1 MLWKTITNVVFI
13 STRPFEAFGF
23 KRVTVILLRKIFKK
37 GAIFACD
44 FPYRPVYGKQRVMI
58 NKCLARN

>member
-1 MLWKTITNVVFI
+1 MSSMLWKTITNVVFI

-23 KRVTVILLRKIFKK
+23 KRVTVILLILKK

-44 FPYRPVYGKQRVMI
+44 FPYRPVYGKQ
-58 NKCLARN
+58 

>member
-23 KRVTVILLRKIFKK
+23 KRVTVNTAVKDFKK
-37 GAIFACD
+37 KEQYSHVIF
-44 FPYRPVYGKQRVMI
+44 RPVYGKQRVMI